1 MKPSRRALLQFSILS
16 ILVLTTRQA
25 KGNDT
30 AYQNFECHP
39 LTSAVRLDENQEL
52 ETYYPSSYFE
62 KLDDK
67 KFAGKGSNGVVFT
80 GNYNGMQLAVKIV
93 PNDEV
98 MLPEIIALQR
108 LKNID
113 GIVKFEGCEIGDKYI
128 FIYQQKLETNL
139 EDINLLEAI
148 RKLKFDKKL
157 QLYADLSN
165 TVAAIHMKEFLNR
178 DIKPENMM
186 VAKGP
191 IDRIY
196 VIDLGS
202 ASHENEKLRI
212 GSRWFWSPEMWMND
226 EHFQNKK
233 DDVWALALSIGEIEF
248 DRDLF
253 YPADYES
260 CIKQFSDKCQK
271 DLIKSLQK
279 RHSQRK
285 QDYINDC
292 GEASADLFLK
302 TLEKGLAF
310 YAYKRA
316 FSFEMALDFQRASL
330 LCSRFQL
337 NQIDSKNLGSS
348 FIRNANNESK
358 PFETTNWNGKEKP
371 LISLYNKESASTNTN
386 ESDLKKPPY
395 SKNTSRYNN
404 HGPSSKVDESMIA
417 EFNKVLHES
426 PSSNVIKERNQRLGS
441 NDWASSQ
448 LPKQNE
454 ARWEFHDSYAN
465 QHRFDSQSKG
475 IANDQKSSVRVN
487 KEKEP
492 SPFHYLN
499 EIEQSLSKRKA
510 LTKQYDE
517 INRINA
523 SLDKQIEELLLE
535 RKAQNE
541 KIESLLR
548 KNIRRNEQS
557 KFEIANNNS
566 LNSGQNPFAKKN
578 MIDDS
583 ERLKAETAG
592 NYSKNF
598 QSRLFLI

>member
-25 KGNDT
+25 KGNNP
-30 AYQNFECHP
+30 AYQHFECRP
-39 LTSAVRLDENQEL
+39 LTSAVRLDQNREL

-108 LKNID
+108 FKNID

-165 TVAAIHMKEFLNR
+165 TVAAIHTEEFLNR

-186 VAKGP
+186 VAKGS
-191 IDRIY
+191 INRIY
-196 VIDLGS
+196 IIDLGS
-202 ASHENEKLRI
+202 ASHKNEKVRI
-212 GSRWFWSPEMWMND
+212 GSPWFWSPELWMND

-248 DRDLF
+248 DRDSF
-253 YPADYES
+253 YPVDYES
-260 CIKQFSDKCQK
+260 CIKEFSDKCQK
-271 DLIKSLQK
+271 DLIKSLRK
-279 RHSQRK
+279 VHLKRK
-285 QDYINDC
+285 QDYVNVC
-292 GEASADLFLK
+292 GEDSASLFLK

-310 YAYKRA
+310 YADKRA
-316 FSFEMALDFQRASL
+316 SSYEMALDFQRAASL
-330 LCSRFQL
+330 CTRFQL
-337 NQIDSKNLGSS
+337 NQIGSKNLGSS
-348 FIRNANNESK
+348 FIRNSNNESNT
-358 PFETTNWNGKEKP
+358 FEAASWYDKQKP

-386 ESDLKKPPY
+386 ESDPHMPSYNKKLFHY
-395 SKNTSRYNN
+395 SNN
-404 HGPSSKVDESMIA
+404 RPSSNLSNLMMAK
-417 EFNKVLHES
+417 FNKVLIES
-426 PSSNVIKERNQRLGS
+426 PSSNDLTESNQRLGS
-441 NDWASSQ
+441 NYWVSSQ

-454 ARWEFHDSYAN
+454 ARWEFHDSYATE
-465 QHRFDSQSKG
+465 HRFDSQSKG
-475 IANDQKSSVRVN
+475 IADDQKLSTRIN
-487 KEKEP
+487 EENEHD
-492 SPFHYLN
+492 PFHYLN
-499 EIEQSLSKRKA
+499 EIEQSLYKKKA
-510 LTKQYDE
+510 LMRRYDE
-517 INRINA
+517 INRVNA

-548 KNIRRNEQS
+548 KNIRRNEQN
-557 KFEIANNNS
+557 KLEIENNNS

-578 MIDDS
+578 MIS
-583 ERLKAETAG
+583 GAERLKAETAG
-592 NYSKNF
+592 NYSKNV
-598 QSRLFLI
+598 QGRLFLI